1 MDFDSYKHICFTH
14 GIHPEIIEACRDFV
28 NEHDLELD
36 SATRWNKS
44 SLGYAELSDIETCE
58 QSIKELINAI
68 EMSTLDYDAHGRS
81 KQKMLM
87 RKFKKDPGKHFRRLV
102 LKSFYLHDGKVN

>member
-1 MDFDSYKHICFTH
+1 MKYDEFKTVCFTN

-28 NEHDLELD
+28 NQHELELNG
-36 SATRWNKS
+36 ATKWNKS
-44 SLGYAELSDIETCE
+44 SLGYAELADIETTE
-58 QSIKELINAI
+58 QSIKEMIDAI
-68 EMSTLDYDAHGRS
+68 HMSTLDYDALGRS

-102 LKSFYLHDGKVN
+102 LKSFYLHDGQI